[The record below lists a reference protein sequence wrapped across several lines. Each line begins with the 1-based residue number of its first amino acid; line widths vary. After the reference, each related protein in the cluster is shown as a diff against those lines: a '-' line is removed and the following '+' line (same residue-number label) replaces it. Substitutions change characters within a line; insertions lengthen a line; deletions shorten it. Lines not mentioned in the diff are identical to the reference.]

1 MLKYRYI
8 LLVIVLLATSTLAR
22 AEEGFVNHHEFAS
35 TDSIVTIDTTS
46 ITAHISVIREV
57 IRFSEVILNDTIVI
71 DNKFQIKKI
80 MVEHT
85 TISPIDTL
93 FLVDETIKD
102 EFAFAEEEVLIEEP
116 KDAVILEPQP
126 EGEEVQVESDEREVA
141 EFEEVVEGS
150 EDTVNLGEKKKEEP
164 NQDQTVLSNS
174 LIRSQ
179 YSSNYYFNASEEEE
193 PLVIAEST
201 GEPID
206 LNQGIASTNPLS
218 NPIIEETNKLEF
230 TPASRAGLPGAK
242 VLERRVISPEEA
254 YDLTLKEIEKR
265 RQSYAKDLQRAESSS
280 EKQQIIKNAASYLEE
295 TIAVDVVHYWYGTS
309 FDKEGM
315 SKNPNEGKIAC
326 SYFITTVLEDAGL
339 KVNRI
344 KLAQKSAKDITKT
357 LCSNSK
363 MKRLTTPSETKKYVR
378 ENGKGLYVIGFSFH
392 VGFLYNDGSEI
403 YLIHASPLPPGTVAR
418 LPMDGARSF
427 DYSKFYDVG
436 KLSDNTALI
445 SKWLKGERV
454 D

>member
-8 LLVIVLLATSTLAR
+8 LLVTVLLATSTFSR
-22 AEEGFVNHHEFAS
+22 AESLVSHHEFAS
-35 TDSIVTIDTTS
+35 TDSLITIDTAA
-46 ITAHISVIREV
+46 ITAHISVIREI
-57 IRFSEVILNDTIVI
+57 IRFNEVILNDTIMV
-71 DNKFQIKKI
+71 DNKLQIKKI
-80 MVEHT
+80 TVEHT

-93 FLVDETIKD
+93 FLVDETIEDELMMTDSQTIVEDSENRAIPIEVESVSEEEQKEKD
-102 EFAFAEEEVLIEEP
+102 EGIAEIQAVVEEPEEILLVVEKGEELEDEKQEVLRNP
-116 KDAVILEPQP
+116 
-126 EGEEVQVESDEREVA
+126 
-141 EFEEVVEGS
+141 
-150 EDTVNLGEKKKEEP
+150 
-164 NQDQTVLSNS
+164 

-179 YSSNYYFNASEEEE
+179 YSSNYYLEDLQEEE
-193 PLVIAEST
+193 PVIIAEST

-206 LNQGIASTNPLS
+206 LNQSITPINIPS
-218 NPIIEETNKLEF
+218 NTLIEKTNKLEF

-265 RQSYAKDLQRAESSS
+265 RQRYAENLQNATNSL
-280 EKQQIIKNAASYLEE
+280 EKQQIIQDAASYLEE

-315 SKNPNEGKIAC
+315 SKNPNKGKIAC

-344 KLAQKSAKDITKT
+344 KLAQKSAENITKT
-357 LCSNSK
+357 LCNKGK
-363 MKRLTTPSETKKYVR
+363 MKRLTTPSETKKYVE

-427 DYSKFYDVG
+427 DYSKFYDIG

-445 SKWLKGERV
+445 NKWLKGESIY
-454 D
+454 

>member
-1 MLKYRYI
+1 MLKYQYI
-8 LLVIVLLATSTLAR
+8 LLVIVLLSISTFSR
-22 AEEGFVNHHEFAS
+22 AKSFVDHHEFAS
-35 TDSIVTIDTTS
+35 TDSLITIDTTS

-57 IRFSEVILNDTIVI
+57 IRFNEVILNDTVMV
-71 DNKFQIKKI
+71 DNKLQIKKI
-80 MVEHT
+80 IIEHT

-93 FLVDETIKD
+93 FLVDETIKTELVVTETQLTID
-102 EFAFAEEEVLIEEP
+102 EP
-116 KDAVILEPQP
+116 KNRVGLIGTQSETEQEPI
-126 EGEEVQVESDEREVA
+126 
-141 EFEEVVEGS
+141 
-150 EDTVNLGEKKKEEP
+150 KEEAE
-164 NQDQTVLSNS
+164 TVETQAIVEELEETAS
-174 LIRSQ
+174 LEEKEKEEGFFRNQ
-179 YSSNYYFNASEEEE
+179 YSSNYYFEDLQEEESV
-193 PLVIAEST
+193 VIAEST

-206 LNQGIASTNPLS
+206 LNQGIGSISIPLS
-218 NPIIEETNKLEF
+218 STIGKTNKLEF

-265 RQSYAKDLQRAESSS
+265 RQGYAKNLQTATNSL
-280 EKQQIIKNAASYLEE
+280 EKQQIIQDAASYLEE

-344 KLAQKSAKDITKT
+344 KLAQKSAENIAKT
-357 LCSNSK
+357 LCNKGK
-363 MKRLTTPSETKKYVR
+363 MKRLTTPSETKKYVQ

-427 DYSKFYDVG
+427 DYSKFYDIG
-436 KLSDNTALI
+436 KLSDNTDLI
-445 SKWLKGERV
+445 KKWLKGEDV
-454 D
+454 Y